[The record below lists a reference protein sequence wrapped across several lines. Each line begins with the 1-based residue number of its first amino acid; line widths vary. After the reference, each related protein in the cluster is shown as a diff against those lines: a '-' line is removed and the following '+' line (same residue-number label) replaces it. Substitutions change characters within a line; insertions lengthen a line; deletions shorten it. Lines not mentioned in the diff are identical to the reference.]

1 MFAVRPVELRIA
13 TTMRQV
19 LKEGTL
25 AVVQQNGERGL
36 LVGRAGVGQTVIGH
50 SGANIGDRVA

>member
-1 MFAVRPVELRIA
+1 MFAVRPVELRVA

-36 LVGRAGVGQTVIGH
+36 LVGGAGVGQTVIGR